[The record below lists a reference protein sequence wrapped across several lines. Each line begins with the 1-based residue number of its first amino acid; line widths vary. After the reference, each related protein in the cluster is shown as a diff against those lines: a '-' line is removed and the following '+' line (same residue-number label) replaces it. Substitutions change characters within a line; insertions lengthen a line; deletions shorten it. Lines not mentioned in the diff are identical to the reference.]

1 MTQHS
6 ISFYEDVTVE
16 IHFRNVFRND
26 YWNVMDYLIQ
36 DKPALMVR
44 GKLEARETEWSQEY
58 SHIVGYTVSDIE
70 PVVTIRFRDD
80 VGETVVADVQSGD
93 KEALMALACAGMKF
107 AIIDSYEVLG
117 NDSRRFARLTFR
129 EAG

>member
-1 MTQHS
+1 MAQHS

-36 DKPALMVR
+36 DKPALTVR

-93 KEALMALACAGMKF
+93 KEALMALACAGMNF
-107 AIIDSYEVLG
+107 AVIDSYEVFS
-117 NDSRRFARLTFR
+117 DKSKMFARIRFR

>member
-1 MTQHS
+1 MAQHS

-36 DKPALMVR
+36 DKPALTVR

-80 VGETVVADVQSGD
+80 GGETVVADVRSDD
-93 KEALMALACAGMKF
+93 KETLMALTCAGMSF
-107 AIIDSYEVLG
+107 AVIDSYEVFS
-117 NDSRRFARLTFR
+117 DKSKMFARIRFR
-129 EAG
+129 EVG